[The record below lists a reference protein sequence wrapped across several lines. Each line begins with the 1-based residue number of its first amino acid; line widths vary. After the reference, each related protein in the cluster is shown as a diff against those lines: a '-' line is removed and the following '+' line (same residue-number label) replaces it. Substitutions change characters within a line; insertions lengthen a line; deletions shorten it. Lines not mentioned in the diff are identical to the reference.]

1 VTRATLLPVDVAT
14 VCQADRYAHECDL
27 DIYGRGDVM
36 TQNQNNDQ
44 PADPPPP
51 PPPVPVPVETWT
63 DPFTYEN
70 VRNRQQGDIERR

>member
-1 VTRATLLPVDVAT
+1 
-14 VCQADRYAHECDL
+14 
-27 DIYGRGDVM
+27 M

-51 PPPVPVPVETWT
+51 PVPVETWT

-70 VRNRQQGDIERR
+70 VRNRQQRDIERR